1 MDLAY
6 LAGKSD
12 PLSADDLSRA
22 TFELPWAGRLFGLT
36 LAATEGGLFTLPEFQ
51 QAMIASVG
59 RFEAAG
65 GTIDG
70 EQVYYERWVEA
81 LVELLRSRA
90 LLTDDALSAA
100 EEAVRC
106 AIPAHDHHHD
116 EPPPSAEP
124 LACFPGAGG
133 RE

>member
-22 TFELPWAGRLFGLT
+22 TFELPWAGRLFGIT
-36 LAATEGGLFTLPEFQ
+36 LAAAQGGLFTLKEFQ

-65 GTIDG
+65 GTIDS

-90 LLTDDALSAA
+90 LLNDDTLAAA
-100 EEAVRC
+100 EEALRC

-116 EPPPSAEP
+116 ESPPRAEP
-124 LACFPGAGG
+124 VARFPGAGA